1 MESLVL
7 CVAMRCT
14 TMCVCVS
21 LAPSFSHSWLSWHY
35 IHFNE
40 TILLTFPMAVLFH
53 ISNYIGFNL
62 DQPDMMKWN
71 TRQAHKMSHF
81 YMEGK
86 KRNKKMGINWNY
98 HIWEKKR
105 RKKRTRRDNTTEL
118 AHMFEW
124 CFTTVL
130 YALFTFWRVKKNQN
144 KCKCSS
150 TNWRCHSF
158 CWVSVAWVHLKMQQ
172 IYYSFAIKSY
182 KALDCLQNERQRKM

>member
-7 CVAMRCT
+7 CDV

-21 LAPSFSHSWLSWHY
+21 LAPSFSHSRLSWHYIHLSWHY

-86 KRNKKMGINWNY
+86 KGTKNGNKLKLS
-98 HIWEKKR
+98 HLEKKE
-105 RKKRTRRDNTTEL
+105 KKKQRTRRENTTEL

-130 YALFTFWRVKKNQN
+130 YYYLHFEELKK
-144 KCKCSS
+144 KPK
-150 TNWRCHSF
+150 
-158 CWVSVAWVHLKMQQ
+158 
-172 IYYSFAIKSY
+172 
-182 KALDCLQNERQRKM
+182 